1 MAETLPKGLSAERR
15 KRLLSSDVPLHSD
28 TKWWSMKDEEQK
40 LMCSPGAC
48 TAHHCAARY
57 CRSFLHVG
65 RMLYLLYAAL
75 LQRNGTQILSQLS
88 AAATWKWSKL
98 LSIGKPGVNM
108 LTVPPVVWTR
118 RTSSEWSDA
127 DTNPA
132 YRPKGKAAA
141 AKKARVVVSEVPA
154 AALPTAQD
162 ELDGDGG
169 VPSELTSGLSGWS
182 VPGAASRTVL
192 TPRAGDADDNE
203 WITIEKGV
211 HML

>member
-1 MAETLPKGLSAERR
+1 
-15 KRLLSSDVPLHSD
+15 
-28 TKWWSMKDEEQK
+28 
-40 LMCSPGAC
+40 
-48 TAHHCAARY
+48 
-57 CRSFLHVG
+57 
-65 RMLYLLYAAL
+65 MLYLLYAAL

-108 LTVPPVVWTR
+108 LTVPPAVWTR

-132 YRPKGKAAA
+132 YRPKGKAAT
-141 AKKARVVVSEVPA
+141 KKARLGSEVPA
-154 AALPTAQD
+154 AVLPTAQD
-162 ELDGDGG
+162 ELNSDH
-169 VPSELTSGLSGWS
+169 VLSELASGLSGWS
-182 VPGAASRTVL
+182 VPGAAPRTVL

-211 HML
+211 RTLR